1 MVHQGGA
8 LLPGIRRI
16 GNGVK
21 EGSGLI
27 NDVDTQPCQPVK
39 FRPPIGRRSEENR
52 ALRRTLWEAA
62 SGIPPGDLRG
72 MIHMAPDLDHTPDD
86 MIAAMEGGDT

>member
-1 MVHQGGA
+1 MT
-8 LLPGIRRI
+8 PFRRNANDLTGMEAGRI
-16 GNGVK
+16 
-21 EGSGLI
+21 LI
-27 NDVDTQPCQPVK
+27 VPDGDDTLIVRLKRQAATHG
-39 FRPPIGRRSEENR
+39 RSAEAGRRA